1 MIWLLL
7 LSFYT
12 LWVQTLS
19 REGQCWPAWIP
30 PRRCGSTSVSGSASV
45 FACSTREPPSSGEP
59 WVSDDGYHFFCL
71 FIWDHDCN
79 CLLFYIRNRTP
90 GQNKNVFWKNI
101 VKLLTFLNS
110 VNSIFF
116 IWSHDRIF
124 AKKHF
129 DIVHLYLNQRDIK
142 QIRTSS
148 SMHISR
154 FEINIRVSKYWEER
168 REVSRESRAEVG
180 CHISQPGPYNV
191 GIPRMASKICQRQ
204 RQPRTMGAD
213 MLTCHAPIAYTRC
226 VGVYL
231 QGEIKHVS
239 ASHLLIL

>member
-1 MIWLLL
+1 MAPPAGHGPVADLL
-7 LSFYT
+7 
-12 LWVQTLS
+12 
-19 REGQCWPAWIP
+19 EGRGSAGLPGYLPGDVDPPAWVAALRCSHA
-30 PRRCGSTSVSGSASV
+30 PRESRLRLVNPGWVMMVTIFLSLYLGS
-45 FACSTREPPSSGEP
+45 
-59 WVSDDGYHFFCL
+59 Y
-71 FIWDHDCN
+71 DCN